1 MPDVITIGKHLIAID
16 QIAFVEP
23 FDPSRN
29 PNFKPSK
36 EFKSRLVLLNRDI
49 VLTEEEPRAFAQA
62 RGLRFL
68 DEDNVGINPAIPFRV
83 ETFEPTSD
91 FKPEKPFQA
100 RLKWRDAS
108 GKEQSKLL
116 LTKPE
121 ALIEIIRG
129 KTNSPATRKEP
140 SRRASPHRHLRRGRA
155 KPESAHP

>member
-1 MPDVITIGKHLIAID
+1 MPDVITIGKRLIAID

-83 ETFEPTSD
+83 ETFEPTLD

-100 RLKWRDAS
+100 RLKCA
-108 GKEQSKLL
+108 
-116 LTKPE
+116 TP
-121 ALIEIIRG
+121 
-129 KTNSPATRKEP
+129 PAR
-140 SRRASPHRHLRRGRA
+140 SRASCC
-155 KPESAHP
+155 